1 MKPSYYAKLAVAA
14 VLLAVIVL
22 IIWTWYITD
31 VSDKDKVVKI
41 DTEGMEY
48 KDPMTVPT
56 SAPTTTT
63 AAPPTT
69 TTTAPPTTS
78 SVPPRRTIPTTTT
91 RPVRRAPS
99 TPAPPQTGATRSIKS
114 TAYCQRG
121 TMANGHQVHSGAV
134 ASIVLPMG
142 STWRVLTGPMAGA
155 VVTVED
161 RGGRAAT
168 FDIWM
173 ASCSQAINY
182 GHPSIQIAS
191 VHG

>member
-142 STWRVLTGPMAGA
+142 STS
-155 VVTVED
+155 
-161 RGGRAAT
+161 AAIFT
-168 FDIWM
+168 RRNDDDTP
-173 ASCSQAINY
+173 
-182 GHPSIQIAS
+182 G
-191 VHG
+191 